1 MSEEQTKAR
10 EADEAA
16 EQPENEQPESKDQ
29 AEAPQDA
36 SPEGDADAL
45 QQQIDSLQSELEE
58 ARGDR
63 LRAIAEL
70 ENVRKRARR
79 DVENAHKFAVEKLA
93 GELLGVKDS
102 LEMGLQAVD
111 GEKPSLEQLRE
122 GKEMT
127 LRQLV
132 GVLERAGVEE
142 LDPQGKRF
150 DPEFHEAMTMQESA
164 EHAPDTVITVIQKG
178 YLLKGRLLR
187 PARVIVARAADEG
200 GEADDSA
207 EQGA

>member
-10 EADEAA
+10 DAAEAA
-16 EQPENEQPESKDQ
+16 EQPDNSKEKATEEREDRQ
-29 AEAPQDA
+29 
-36 SPEGDADAL
+36 GGNDADAL
-45 QQQIDSLQSELEE
+45 REQIESLQSELEE
-58 ARGDR
+58 ARNDR

-93 GELLGVKDS
+93 SELLAVKDS
-102 LEMGLQAVD
+102 LEMGLQAAE
-111 GEKPSLEQLRE
+111 GEQPSLEQLRE

-132 GVLERAGVEE
+132 GVLERSGVEE

-150 DPEFHEAMTMQESA
+150 DPEFHEAMTTQESA
-164 EHAPDTVITVIQKG
+164 EHEPDTVITVIQKG

-187 PARVIVARAADEG
+187 PARVIVARAAEAG
-200 GEADDSA
+200 GEAGDGESKS
-207 EQGA
+207 GA